1 MIELLN
7 ELEEKNVS
15 LFLDQEELKLSYQGD
30 TPDAGLLDK
39 IRSNK
44 IEIISFLKKY
54 SNTQSYKEIPL
65 TDQRE
70 CYPLSSSQYRIW
82 LSCSSDEISVTY
94 NVPNYFT
101 LKGDY
106 DVAALIKAI
115 DAAVDRHETLRTI
128 FKEDQQGNIK
138 QWILSREKAGFQV
151 NYYDFKNNPDKEK
164 ILQNVIKE
172 DVITPFLLDK
182 ESLLRASIFQTH
194 EDCFVLYFNIHHIIS
209 DTWSLEVL
217 VNDILAFYKAHKENT
232 EPNLPPLRIQYK
244 DYTVWKEKQEEEQ
257 NETQEKYWINKLSGE
272 LPVLDLPSYTSR
284 PPVKTYNG
292 ISLETYL
299 SEEVTKRFKL
309 YCEENGLSL
318 FMGLLSL
325 WNVLF
330 YKYTGS
336 KDIIIGTAVAGRD
349 HLDLKYLVG
358 CFINTI
364 VLRNVIDP
372 EDDFIS
378 FCKKIKEETL
388 MAYDHQSYPFD
399 QLVNKLQLKRDH
411 SRGIL
416 FDVMFLFQN
425 AIDNNDNDFQL
436 EENQIDSIK
445 SNGTKGTVSDL
456 DLTFREEGKY
466 LKLDIVFNTDIYN
479 QSTIE
484 GLMKHFKQLTKSL
497 LDNPNQ
503 RIDKV
508 NYLSN
513 EEEYELLVKF
523 NDTYKD
529 YSENENILDLFNQE
543 VLKNPEETACIF
555 KNEQISYTDLD
566 TKSNKVA
573 NFLRSQG
580 VKTGQF
586 VPICVERSLEMIIGI
601 LGILKSG
608 AAYVPIDP
616 SLPKDRIKY
625 ILDDTQAK
633 LILSQSNLKDKFSY
647 EKDFSI
653 ANLDEHFYSAFSEK
667 PSAVSISLNDI
678 VYVIYTSGTTGKPKG
693 VIIEHG
699 GFYNLVKNQIDFFE
713 VTPKLKTLQFASIG
727 FDASCSEIFTSLL
740 AGAVLIIPSKEE
752 ILDTNKMTALL
763 KKHDVKLATLPPS
776 YQAIILDELVE
787 MKTVVSA
794 GESLN
799 IDAVRFL
806 QDKGVRVVNAY
817 GPTENSV
824 CATMTEHSIL
834 DEGIVTIGKPIGNTQ
849 IYILSEY
856 LQLTPKGVEGELC
869 IAGKQLARGYV
880 NRPDLTEEKFIVNP
894 FKQDERLYRT
904 GDIARWLP
912 DGNIEFLGRKDDQV
926 KIRGYRIEL
935 GEIENALI
943 SQKNI
948 SHAVSLIKEQENDK
962 FIVAYVVGKDIDVN
976 ELRDN
981 LRAFLPEYM
990 LPKHIIIVDEMPLT
1004 TNGKVD
1010 KNALSVL
1017 NATIEVTEYL
1027 APGNALEKLLV
1038 ETAATVLSI
1047 EKLGLLDN
1055 FYNVGG
1061 DSIKSIQLIS
1071 KLKQKGYKISAKDI
1085 LISRNFMELSKAITI
1100 NEGTINQ
1107 EKVIGEVPLTPI
1119 QHFFFNDSGFKVHHH
1134 FNQSVVLKS
1143 KNAIDSQILN
1153 QCLEKLVNH
1162 HDALRMV
1169 YKNEAGNWNQYN
1181 EDYSGSFSVHTYDLT
1196 HFSNQLEKM
1205 ETLGAELQ
1213 AGFILESGSLFKAVH
1228 FKLSDGDRLA
1238 LIVHHLVVDGVS
1250 WRVILEDLS
1259 LLFQQSQEN
1268 LPLTLPLKTNSF
1280 KEWSLSLKEYAETEA
1295 LLEEEKYWITVCES
1309 EIPALPKDLSCKETV
1324 LEYDASESIV
1334 IQSNFTA
1341 LLQSKKS
1348 AISDNAEINDILL
1361 TALGMA
1367 VNETF
1372 NSSKMLLKLEGHGRE
1387 DIFEDIDI
1395 TRTIGW
1401 FTTVFPFLLGIP
1413 ENNNY
1418 MANLMHV
1425 KKKLNQI
1432 PNKGIGY
1439 GVLKYLSGKSFRETV
1454 PSIEF
1459 NYLGDF
1465 GSDVGNDK
1473 ESFFEYSSDSIGNS
1487 TSDLN
1492 GNLQLLSVLGMM
1504 SSKELHFSI
1513 RYSKKTYLEETVK
1526 KLAQSYEIHL
1536 KNLISMLSDEESGEI
1551 PNYIDESVSLAKKWK
1566 TGDKVEVSKNQMA
1579 FIKSKQNHGI
1589 LNPIQ
1594 INDFS
1599 RETFE
1604 NQFRQFL
1611 KQAHFLS
1618 VGFEKEDNTVFQ
1630 TMLDSDQVKLNIRYE
1645 DLEELGADA
1654 AGVEN
1659 IVRDFFH
1666 EPYDIFH
1673 KESIRLF
1680 VITSKNQP
1688 AYLLTAIHHG
1698 ITDMYTNT
1706 VLEQKLQD
1714 YFNGEEVILNAY
1726 SNFDFS
1732 VYQRDFLQTKAVLK
1746 SRAYWQD
1753 KLKKVSHS
1761 KVVETEYSDC
1771 IVQKAALS
1779 GKALENLKRKAN
1791 EMNLPLNA
1799 MFLTS
1804 YYKFLQQMNFEQAV
1818 MNIIASCRNEAY
1830 NNPEIDQTLGMI
1842 SNFLPMPILPFS
1854 ADSDVKSI
1862 YFDYLEMLGHQAVP
1876 NEQIRE
1882 DFYNERKIDLEKAT
1896 IGIFNYQV
1904 LDHFKNEENNEPVI
1918 STTFNK
1924 NDYTKGVDLTCV
1936 VYNDTIELTLV
1947 SKLEY
1952 YNRFPSVSLEFLL
1965 NKDFLGLNKTI
1976 LNN

>member
-30 TPDAGLLDK
+30 TPDASLLDK

-164 ILQNVIKE
+164 VLQNLIKE
-172 DVITPFLLDK
+172 DVITPFLLDQ
-182 ESLLRASIFQTH
+182 ECLLRASIFQT
-194 EDCFVLYFNIHHIIS
+194 EVDCFVLYFNIHHIIS

-284 PPVKTYNG
+284 PPVKTYKG

-299 SEEVTKRFKL
+299 SEEVTKRFKF

-364 VLRNVIDP
+364 ILRNAINP

-378 FCKKIKEETL
+378 FCQKTKEETL

-425 AIDNNDNDFQL
+425 AIDNNTNDFQL
-436 EENQIDSIK
+436 EENAADEIK
-445 SNGTKGTVSDL
+445 LNGEKGTVSDL
-456 DLTFREEGKY
+456 DITFREEGRH
-466 LKLDIVFNTDIYN
+466 LKLDVVFNSDIYD
-479 QSTIE
+479 QSVIE
-484 GLMKHFKQLTKSL
+484 NLMKHFKQLL
-497 LDNPNQ
+497 LSVLQNPFQKINK
-503 RIDKV
+503 ID
-508 NYLSN
+508 YLSQKEKN
-513 EEEYELLVKF
+513 QVLYEF
-523 NDTYKD
+523 NQTETDYPKD
-529 YSENENILDLFNQE
+529 KTIVDLFEDQVVKYPDNIAVVFEDKKLTYTELNEKANQLGRY
-543 VLKNPEETACIF
+543 LKDHYNVNPD
-555 KNEQISYTDLD
+555 NL
-566 TKSNKVA
+566 
-573 NFLRSQG
+573 
-580 VKTGQF
+580 
-586 VPICVERSLEMIIGI
+586 IGI
-601 LGILKSG
+601 KLDKSEMMIVAILGVLKSG
-608 AAYVPIDP
+608 GAYVPIDSDYP
-616 SLPKDRIKY
+616 QERIDFIKE
-625 ILDDTQAK
+625 DSNSK
-633 LILSQSNLKDKFSY
+633 LIIDDAVLELFYASQEQYSKSNIQQNASP
-647 EKDFSI
+647 E
-653 ANLDEHFYSAFSEK
+653 NLA
-667 PSAVSISLNDI
+667 
-678 VYVIYTSGTTGKPKG
+678 YVIYTSGTTGKPKG
-693 VIIEHG
+693 VMVEHKNVV
-699 GFYNLVKNQIDFFE
+699 NLIDSQTKQFGINE
-713 VTPKLKTLQFASIG
+713 SEKILQSSNYS
-727 FDASCSEIFTSLL
+727 FDASVEQIFLALL
-740 AGAVLIIPSKEE
+740 NGAGLYLISKE
-752 ILDTNKMTALL
+752 
-763 KKHDVKLATLPPS
+763 KLM
-776 YQAIILDELVE
+776 DELELEAFIYQNKITHFHSVPSIVQKVKPDSKFDLKRVISGGE
-787 MKTVVSA
+787 TCPKTLADSWT
-794 GESLN
+794 GFCDFYNE
-799 IDAVRFL
+799 
-806 QDKGVRVVNAY
+806 Y
-817 GPTENSV
+817 GPTETTV
-824 CATMTEHSIL
+824 TSIEFL
-834 DEGIVTIGKPIGNTQ
+834 NDPNTSFSIGKPIYNTQ
-849 IYILSEY
+849 VYILDEVLNPLPIGAVGKIYISGD
-856 LQLTPKGVEGELC
+856 GVT
-869 IAGKQLARGYV
+869 RGYL
-880 NRPDLTEEKFIVNP
+880 NQPELTAEKFINNP
-894 FKQDERLYRT
+894 FIAGTRMYDT
-904 GDIARWLP
+904 GDLGRFLP
-912 DGNIEFLGRKDDQV
+912 NGNIDFFGRKDNQV
-926 KIRGYRIEL
+926 KIRGFRIEL
-935 GEIENALI
+935 GEIDNAFLSLENI
-943 SQKNI
+943 SQ
-948 SHAVSLIKEQENDK
+948 AFTLINEQEEDK
-962 FIVAYVVGKDIDVN
+962 FIVSYVVGNAINLTD
-976 ELRDN
+976 LRDQ
-981 LRAFLPEYM
+981 LRLFLPEYM
-990 LPKHIIIVDEMPLT
+990 IPKHIIIVEEMPLT
-1004 TNGKVD
+1004 SNGKID
-1010 KNALSVL
+1010 KNALLLV
-1017 NATIEVTEYL
+1017 NAVIETTEYL
-1027 APGNALEKLLV
+1027 APESELEKLLV
-1038 ETAATVLSI
+1038 ETATTVLNT

-1119 QHFFFNDSGFKVHHH
+1119 QHFFFNDSGFKAHHH

-1143 KNAIDSQILN
+1143 KNAIDSQVLH
-1153 QCLEKLVNH
+1153 QCLEKLVSH

-1169 YKNEAGNWNQYN
+1169 YKKGAKNWKQYN
-1181 EDYSGSFSVHTYDLT
+1181 EDNSEAFSIHTYDLT
-1196 HFSNQLEKM
+1196 PFSNQLEKM
-1205 ETLGAELQ
+1205 ETLGAQLQ
-1213 AGFILESGSLFKAVH
+1213 ASFIFESGPLFKAAH

-1238 LIVHHLVVDGVS
+1238 LIIHHLVVDGVS
-1250 WRVILEDLS
+1250 WRIILEDLS
-1259 LLFQQSQEN
+1259 VLFMQSQQN

-1280 KEWSLSLKEYAETEA
+1280 KEWSLSLKEYSETAA
-1295 LLEEEKYWITVCES
+1295 LLEEEKYWIEVCES
-1309 EIPALPKDLSCKETV
+1309 EIPQLPKDLSCKETV

-1341 LLQSKKS
+1341 LLQSKKNQF
-1348 AISDNAEINDILL
+1348 SDKTEINDILL

-1387 DIFEDIDI
+1387 DIIENIDI

-1401 FTTVFPFLLGIP
+1401 FTTIFPFLLEVP
-1413 ENNNY
+1413 ENSNY
-1418 MANLMHV
+1418 IGNLMHV

-1439 GVLKYLSGKSFRETV
+1439 GILKYLSGKSFSESV

-1473 ESFFEYSSDSIGNS
+1473 ESFFEYSSDSVGNS
-1487 TSDLN
+1487 TSHLN

-1513 RYSKKTYLEETVK
+1513 RYSKKIYQQETVK
-1526 KLAQSYEIHL
+1526 RLAESYEIHL
-1536 KNLISMLSDEESGEI
+1536 KNLISMLSDEESEI
-1551 PNYIDESVSLAKKWK
+1551 SNYLEKSVSLSNKWK
-1566 TGDKVEVSKNQMA
+1566 VGDKVEVSKNQMA
-1579 FIKSKQNHGI
+1579 FIRSKQNHGI

-1611 KQAHFLS
+1611 KQADFLS
-1618 VGFEKEDNTVFQ
+1618 VGFEKEDNAVFQ
-1630 TMLDSDQVKLNIRYE
+1630 TILDTDQVKLNIRYE
-1645 DLEELGADA
+1645 DLEELGADET
-1654 AGVEN
+1654 GVEN

-1680 VITSKNQP
+1680 VIRSKNQP

-1698 ITDMYTNT
+1698 ITDMYTNA
-1706 VLEQKLQD
+1706 LIEQKLQD
-1714 YFNGEEVILNAY
+1714 YFNGKEVSFNTC

-1732 VYQRDFLQTKAVLK
+1732 IYQRDFLQSKTALK
-1746 SRAYWQD
+1746 SRAYWQE
-1753 KLKKVSHS
+1753 KLKNSS
-1761 KVVETEYSDC
+1761 YSNAIETEYSDC
-1771 IVQKAALS
+1771 IIQKAALS
-1779 GKALENLKRKAN
+1779 GKVLESLKRKAK

-1799 MFLTS
+1799 MFLTG
-1804 YYKFLQQMNFEQAV
+1804 YYKLLQQMNLDQAV
-1818 MNIIASCRNEAY
+1818 MNIIANCRNEAY
-1830 NNPEIDQTLGMI
+1830 NNPEIEQTLGMI

-1854 ADSDVKSI
+1854 ANEDFKNV
-1862 YFDYLEMLGHQAVP
+1862 YFDYLEMLGHQAIP

-1882 DFYNERKIDLEKAT
+1882 DLYNERKIDLEKAT

-1904 LDHFKNEENNEPVI
+1904 LDHFKNVENNEPVI
-1918 STTFNK
+1918 TATFNK

-1952 YNRFPSVSLEFLL
+1952 YNRFPSVSLEFLISQ
-1965 NKDFLGLNKTI
+1965 DFLS
-1976 LNN
+1976 

>member
-128 FKEDQQGNIK
+128 FKEDKQGNIK

-172 DVITPFLLDK
+172 DVVTPFLLDK
-182 ESLLRASIFQTH
+182 ECLLRASIFQTK

-217 VNDILAFYKAHKENT
+217 VNDILAFYKAHKGNT

-257 NETQEKYWINKLSGE
+257 NETQEKYWTNKLSGE

-299 SEEVTKRFKL
+299 SEEITKRFKL

-364 VLRNVIDP
+364 VLRNVINP

-378 FCKKIKEETL
+378 FCQKTKEETL
-388 MAYDHQSYPFD
+388 TAYDHQTYPFD

-425 AIDNNDNDFQL
+425 AIDNNANDFHL
-436 EENQIDSIK
+436 EENVADEIK
-445 SNGTKGTVSDL
+445 LNGEKGTVSDL
-456 DLTFREEGKY
+456 DITFREEGRH
-466 LKLDIVFNTDIYN
+466 LKLDVVFNSDIYD
-479 QSTIE
+479 QSVIE
-484 GLMKHFKQLTKSL
+484 NLMKHFNQLL
-497 LDNPNQ
+497 LSVLQNPFQKINKIDYLTQKEKNQ
-503 RIDKV
+503 VLYEFNQTETDCPKDKTIV
-508 NYLSN
+508 
-513 EEEYELLVKF
+513 
-523 NDTYKD
+523 
-529 YSENENILDLFNQE
+529 DLFEDQVVKYPDNIAVVFEDKKLTYTELNEKANQLGSY
-543 VLKNPEETACIF
+543 LKDKYNVNPD
-555 KNEQISYTDLD
+555 NL
-566 TKSNKVA
+566 
-573 NFLRSQG
+573 
-580 VKTGQF
+580 
-586 VPICVERSLEMIIGI
+586 IGI
-601 LGILKSG
+601 KLDKSEMMIVAILGVLKSG
-608 AAYVPIDP
+608 GAYVPIDSDYP
-616 SLPKDRIKY
+616 QERIDFIKKDSNS
-625 ILDDTQAK
+625 K
-633 LILSQSNLKDKFSY
+633 LIIDDAVLELFQASQEQYSKSNIQQNVSPD
-647 EKDFSI
+647 
-653 ANLDEHFYSAFSEK
+653 NLA
-667 PSAVSISLNDI
+667 
-678 VYVIYTSGTTGKPKG
+678 YVIYTSGTTGKPKG
-693 VIIEHG
+693 VMVEHKNVV
-699 GFYNLVKNQIDFFE
+699 NLIDSQTKQFGINQSEKI
-713 VTPKLKTLQFASIG
+713 LQSSNYS
-727 FDASCSEIFTSLL
+727 FDASVEQIFL
-740 AGAVLIIPSKEE
+740 
-752 ILDTNKMTALL
+752 ALL
-763 KKHDVKLATLPPS
+763 NGAGLYLIPKEKLM
-776 YQAIILDELVE
+776 DELELEAFIYQNKITHFHSVPSIVQKVKPDSKFDLKRVISGGE
-787 MKTVVSA
+787 TCPKTLADSWT
-794 GESLN
+794 GFCDFYNE
-799 IDAVRFL
+799 
-806 QDKGVRVVNAY
+806 Y
-817 GPTENSV
+817 GPTETTV
-824 CATMTEHSIL
+824 TSIEFRN
-834 DEGIVTIGKPIGNTQ
+834 DPNTSFSIGKPIYNTQ
-849 IYILSEY
+849 VYILDEVLQPLPIGAVGKIYISGY
-856 LQLTPKGVEGELC
+856 GVT
-869 IAGKQLARGYV
+869 RGYL
-880 NRPDLTEEKFIVNP
+880 NQTDLTAEKFINNP
-894 FKQDERLYRT
+894 FIAGTRMYDT
-904 GDIARWLP
+904 GDLGRFLP
-912 DGNIEFLGRKDDQV
+912 NGNIDFFGRKDNQV
-926 KIRGYRIEL
+926 KIRGFRIEL
-935 GEIENALI
+935 GEIDNDFLSLENI
-943 SQKNI
+943 SQ
-948 SHAVSLIKEQENDK
+948 AFTLINEQEEDK
-962 FIVAYVVGKDIDVN
+962 FIVSYVVGNAIN
-976 ELRDN
+976 LNQLRDQ
-981 LRAFLPEYM
+981 LRLFLPEYM
-990 LPKHIIIVDEMPLT
+990 IPKHIIIVDEMPLT
-1004 TNGKVD
+1004 SNGKID
-1010 KNALSVL
+1010 KNALLQV
-1017 NATIEVTEYL
+1017 NAIIETTEYL
-1027 APGNALEKLLV
+1027 APESALEKLLV
-1038 ETAATVLSI
+1038 ETAETVLNT

-1085 LISRNFMELSKAITI
+1085 LISRNFMELSKVITI
-1100 NEGTINQ
+1100 NEGTISQ
-1107 EKVIGEVPLTPI
+1107 EKVAGEVPLTPI
-1119 QHFFFNDSGFKVHHH
+1119 QHFFFNDSGFKAHHH

-1143 KNAIDSQILN
+1143 KKAIDSQMLQ
-1153 QCLEKLVNH
+1153 QCLEKLVSH

-1169 YKNEAGNWNQYN
+1169 YKKGESNWNQYN
-1181 EDYSGSFSVHTYDLT
+1181 EDYADFFSVHTYDLT
-1196 HFSNQLEKM
+1196 HFPNQSEKI
-1205 ETLGAELQ
+1205 EAIGSELQ
-1213 AGFILESGSLFKAVH
+1213 AGFILESGPLFKAAH

-1259 LLFQQSQEN
+1259 LLFLQSQQN
-1268 LPLTLPLKTNSF
+1268 LPLTLPFKTNSF
-1280 KEWSLSLKEYAETEA
+1280 REWSLSLKEHAGTERI
-1295 LLEEEKYWITVCES
+1295 LEEEKYWMAVCES
-1309 EIPALPKDLSCKETV
+1309 EIPQLPKDLPCEETV
-1324 LEYDASESIV
+1324 LENDAAESIV
-1334 IQSNFTA
+1334 IQSDFIA
-1341 LLQSKKS
+1341 LLQSKKNRF
-1348 AISDNAEINDILL
+1348 SDKTEINDILL

-1372 NSSKMLLKLEGHGRE
+1372 MTPKMLLKLEGHGRE
-1387 DIFEDIDI
+1387 DIIEDIDI
-1395 TRTIGW
+1395 TRTVGW
-1401 FTTVFPFLLGIP
+1401 FTTVFPFLLEIP
-1413 ENNNY
+1413 ENSNY
-1418 MANLMHV
+1418 IDNLMHV
-1425 KKKLNQI
+1425 KKELSQI

-1439 GVLKYLSGKSFRETV
+1439 GILKYLSGRSFREIV

-1465 GSDVGNDK
+1465 GSSVGNDK

-1492 GNLQLLSVLGMM
+1492 GNLQLLSVLGIM

-1513 RYSKKTYLEETVK
+1513 RYSKKAYLEETIK
-1526 KLAQSYEIHL
+1526 KLAKSYEIHL
-1536 KNLISMLSDEESGEI
+1536 KKLISMLSDEESFSEI
-1551 PNYIDESVSLAKKWK
+1551 PNSMEEPVSLANKWK
-1566 TGDKVEVSKNQMA
+1566 TGDKVEVSKSQKA
-1579 FIKSKQNHGI
+1579 FIRSKQNHGI

-1594 INDFS
+1594 INSFS
-1599 RETFE
+1599 RKTFE

-1611 KQAHFLS
+1611 KHADFLS
-1618 VGFEKEDNTVFQ
+1618 IGFETEDNTVFQ
-1630 TMLDSDQVKLNIRYE
+1630 TMLDPDKVKLDIRYE
-1645 DLEELGADA
+1645 DFEELMANSA
-1654 AGVEN
+1654 AVED

-1680 VITSKNQP
+1680 IITSENQP
-1688 AYLLTAIHHG
+1688 TYLLTAIHHG
-1698 ITDMYTNT
+1698 ITDMYTNAII
-1706 VLEQKLQD
+1706 ENKLQD
-1714 YFNGEEVILNAY
+1714 YFNGKEVSFNAC

-1732 VYQRDFLQTKAVLK
+1732 VYQRDFQQTKQALK
-1746 SRAYWQD
+1746 SRAYWQE
-1753 KLKKVSHS
+1753 KLKNIAYSNGI
-1761 KVVETEYSDC
+1761 ETEYPDC
-1771 IVQKAALS
+1771 IVQKATLS
-1779 GKALENLKRKAN
+1779 GKSLERLKRKAK

-1799 MFLTS
+1799 MFLTA
-1804 YYKFLQQMNFEQAV
+1804 YYKILQEMDLDKAV
-1818 MNIIASCRNEAY
+1818 MNIIANCRNEAY
-1830 NNPEIDQTLGMI
+1830 DDPGMDQTLGMI

-1854 ADSDVKSI
+1854 AEEDFKNV
-1862 YFDYLEMLGHQAVP
+1862 YFDYLEMLGHQAIP
-1876 NEQIRE
+1876 YEQIWE
-1882 DFYNERKIDLEKAT
+1882 DLYNDKKIDLEKAAV
-1896 IGIFNYQV
+1896 GIFNYQV
-1904 LDHFKNEENNEPVI
+1904 LEHFKNQENDVPVI

-1936 VYNDTIELTLV
+1936 VYNDAIELTLV

-1952 YNRFPSVSLEFLL
+1952 YNRFSFISLEFLL
-1965 NKDFLGLNKTI
+1965 NQDFLEQNKTI

>member
-65 TDQRE
+65 TDERA

-172 DVITPFLLDK
+172 DVTTPFLLDK
-182 ESLLRASIFQTH
+182 ESLLRASIFQTE

-364 VLRNVIDP
+364 ILRNAINP

-378 FCKKIKEETL
+378 FCQKIKEETL

-425 AIDNNDNDFQL
+425 AIDNNANDFQL
-436 EENQIDSIK
+436 EENAADEIK
-445 SNGTKGTVSDL
+445 LNGEKGTVSDL
-456 DLTFREEGKY
+456 DITFREEGRH
-466 LKLDIVFNTDIYN
+466 LKLDVVFNCDIYD
-479 QSTIE
+479 QSVIE
-484 GLMKHFKQLTKSL
+484 NLMKHFKQLL
-497 LDNPNQ
+497 LSVLQNPFQKINKIDYLTQKEKNQ
-503 RIDKV
+503 VVYEFNQTETDYPKDKTIV
-508 NYLSN
+508 
-513 EEEYELLVKF
+513 
-523 NDTYKD
+523 
-529 YSENENILDLFNQE
+529 DLFEDQVVKYPDNIAVVFEDKKLTYTELNEKANQLGSY
-543 VLKNPEETACIF
+543 LKDHYNVNPD
-555 KNEQISYTDLD
+555 NL
-566 TKSNKVA
+566 
-573 NFLRSQG
+573 
-580 VKTGQF
+580 
-586 VPICVERSLEMIIGI
+586 IGI
-601 LGILKSG
+601 KLDKSEMMIVAILGVLKSG
-608 AAYVPIDP
+608 GAYVPIDSDYP
-616 SLPKDRIKY
+616 QERIDFIKKDSNS
-625 ILDDTQAK
+625 K
-633 LILSQSNLKDKFSY
+633 LIIDDDVLELFYVSQEQYAKSNIQQNASP
-647 EKDFSI
+647 E
-653 ANLDEHFYSAFSEK
+653 NLA
-667 PSAVSISLNDI
+667 
-678 VYVIYTSGTTGKPKG
+678 YVIYTSGTTGKPKG
-693 VIIEHG
+693 VMVEHKNVV
-699 GFYNLVKNQIDFFE
+699 NLIDSQTRQFGINE
-713 VTPKLKTLQFASIG
+713 SEKILQSSNYS
-727 FDASCSEIFTSLL
+727 FDASVEQIFL
-740 AGAVLIIPSKEE
+740 
-752 ILDTNKMTALL
+752 ALL
-763 KKHDVKLATLPPS
+763 NGAGLYLIPKEKLM
-776 YQAIILDELVE
+776 DELELQAFIYQNKITHFHSVPSIVQKVKPDSKFDLKRVISGGE
-787 MKTVVSA
+787 TCPKTLADSWT
-794 GESLN
+794 GFCDFYNE
-799 IDAVRFL
+799 
-806 QDKGVRVVNAY
+806 Y
-817 GPTENSV
+817 GPTETTV
-824 CATMTEHSIL
+824 TSIEFRN
-834 DEGIVTIGKPIGNTQ
+834 DPNTSFSIGKPIYNTQ
-849 IYILSEY
+849 VYILDEVLNPLPIGAVGKIYISGDGI
-856 LQLTPKGVEGELC
+856 T
-869 IAGKQLARGYV
+869 RGYL
-880 NRPDLTEEKFIVNP
+880 NQPDLTAEKFINNP
-894 FKQDERLYRT
+894 FIAGTRMYDT
-904 GDIARWLP
+904 GDLGRFLP
-912 DGNIEFLGRKDDQV
+912 NGNIEFFGRKDNQV
-926 KIRGYRIEL
+926 KIRGFRIEL
-935 GEIENALI
+935 GEIDNAFLSLENI
-943 SQKNI
+943 SQ
-948 SHAVSLIKEQENDK
+948 AFTLINEQEEDK
-962 FIVAYVVGKDIDVN
+962 FIVSYVVGNAIN
-976 ELRDN
+976 LNQLRDQ
-981 LRAFLPEYM
+981 LRLFLPEYM
-990 LPKHIIIVDEMPLT
+990 IPKHIIIVDEMPLT
-1004 TNGKVD
+1004 SNGKID
-1010 KNALSVL
+1010 KNALLQV
-1017 NATIEVTEYL
+1017 NAVIETTEYL
-1027 APGNALEKLLV
+1027 APESALEKLLV
-1038 ETAATVLSI
+1038 ETAATVLNT

-1119 QHFFFNDSGFKVHHH
+1119 QHFFFNDSGFKAHHH

-1143 KNAIDSQILN
+1143 KNAIDSQMLQ
-1153 QCLEKLVNH
+1153 QCLEKLVSH

-1169 YKNEAGNWNQYN
+1169 YKNEAKNWNQYN
-1181 EDYSGSFSVHTYDLT
+1181 EDYSEPFSVHTYDLT

-1205 ETLGAELQ
+1205 ETLGAQLQ
-1213 AGFILESGSLFKAVH
+1213 ASFILESGPLFKAAH

-1250 WRVILEDLS
+1250 WRIILEDLS
-1259 LLFQQSQEN
+1259 LLFMQSQQN

-1280 KEWSLSLKEYAETEA
+1280 KEWSLSLKEYAETAA
-1295 LLEEEKYWITVCES
+1295 LLEEEKYWIEVCES
-1309 EIPALPKDLSCKETV
+1309 EISQLPKDLSCKETV

-1341 LLQSKKS
+1341 LLQSKKNQS
-1348 AISDNAEINDILL
+1348 SGKTEINDILL

-1387 DIFEDIDI
+1387 DIIENIDI

-1401 FTTVFPFLLGIP
+1401 FTTIFPFLLEVP
-1413 ENNNY
+1413 ENSNY
-1418 MANLMHV
+1418 IGNLMHV

-1439 GVLKYLSGKSFRETV
+1439 GILKYLSGKSFKESV

-1492 GNLQLLSVLGMM
+1492 GNLQLFSVLGMM

-1513 RYSKKTYLEETVK
+1513 RYSKKIYQQETVK
-1526 KLAQSYEIHL
+1526 RLAESYEIHL
-1536 KNLISMLSDEESGEI
+1536 KNLISMLSDEESEI
-1551 PNYIDESVSLAKKWK
+1551 SNYLEKSVSRANKWK
-1566 TGDKVEVSKNQMA
+1566 IGDKVEVSKNQMA
-1579 FIKSKQNHGI
+1579 FIRSKQNHGI

-1611 KQAHFLS
+1611 KQADFLS

-1630 TMLDSDQVKLNIRYE
+1630 TLLDPYKVKLNIRYE

-1654 AGVEN
+1654 ASVEN

-1714 YFNGEEVILNAY
+1714 YFNGEEVLFNAC

-1732 VYQRDFLQTKAVLK
+1732 VYQKDFLQSKTALK
-1746 SRAYWQD
+1746 SRAYWHE
-1753 KLKKVSHS
+1753 KLKNTVYSNAI
-1761 KVVETEYSDC
+1761 ETEYSDC
-1771 IVQKAALS
+1771 IIQKAALS
-1779 GKALENLKRKAN
+1779 GKALESLKRKAK

-1804 YYKFLQQMNFEQAV
+1804 YYKLLQQMNLDQAV
-1818 MNIIASCRNEAY
+1818 MNIIANCRNEAY
-1830 NNPEIDQTLGMI
+1830 NNPEIEHTLGMI

-1854 ADSDVKSI
+1854 ANEDFKNI
-1862 YFDYLEMLGHQAVP
+1862 YFDYLEMLGHQAIP
-1876 NEQIRE
+1876 NEQIRQ
-1882 DFYNERKIDLEKAT
+1882 DLFNDRKIDLEKT
-1896 IGIFNYQV
+1896 VIGIFNYQV
-1904 LDHFKNEENNEPVI
+1904 LDHFKNVENDVPVI
-1918 STTFNK
+1918 AATFNK

-1952 YNRFPSVSLEFLL
+1952 YNRFPSVSLEFLI
-1965 NKDFLGLNKTI
+1965 NQDFLS
-1976 LNN
+1976 